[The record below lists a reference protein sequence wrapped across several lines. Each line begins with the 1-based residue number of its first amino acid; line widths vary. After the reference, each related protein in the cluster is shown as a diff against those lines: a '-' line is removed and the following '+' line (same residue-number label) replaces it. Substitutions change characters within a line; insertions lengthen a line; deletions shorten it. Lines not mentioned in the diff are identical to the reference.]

1 MVGFDFE
8 SKNAYPSEKLFVF
21 CSKQYIPAESPYF
34 YAMKMRPLGLAWAI
48 CCILVFAA
56 CGSDDPKAADEAQA
70 RPMEPLIGVDTTKPL
85 ITADEAAR
93 MARMKLMPYRENGLW
108 GYTDSAGAV
117 VIPARYE
124 AAAPFNEEGLTVVKT
139 GEGYG
144 LLNKL
149 GKEVVPAK
157 LQNEIKPCGC
167 GVFAFQQTAGFALVN
182 SDGKRIDKGRV
193 TEVRSHTCNQDRLPI
208 RQGKQMAFLDTK
220 GNAVT
225 GFVFE
230 EVFPFAHGVAPVKA
244 AGQKYWSLVDLSG
257 KPVDGGK
264 YQELFP
270 LVEGLGVGIQDNA
283 VGENKYGVIDT
294 TGRVVIPF
302 QYARISGTFE
312 GGYVGCAAYDPY
324 KLASKGI
331 TPAANTWF
339 IYNRQ
344 GVKVGETH
352 NDIWDNFS
360 EGLVVVEQLEK
371 YGFADTT
378 GKVVIPLKYDWA
390 CGFKNGL
397 AWVGKGGKYGFIDHK
412 GKEVI
417 PLKYGTAYD
426 YVFMDDHGAPVRD
439 LETGEM
445 FYLDK
450 SGHENRAAS
459 TKTPKAP

>member
-1 MVGFDFE
+1 
-8 SKNAYPSEKLFVF
+8 
-21 CSKQYIPAESPYF
+21 
-34 YAMKMRPLGLAWAI
+34 MKMRSTLLAFIAGALL
-48 CCILVFAA
+48 CVAA
-56 CGSDDPKAADEAQA
+56 CGSEEQKPADGPAL
-70 RPMEPLIGVDTTKPL
+70 PMEPLVGVDTTKPL
-85 ITADEAAR
+85 ITAAEEAA
-93 MARMKLMPYRENGLW
+93 MAKMLLIPYRENGLW
-108 GYTDSAGAV
+108 GYTDSTGAV

-124 AAAPFNEEGLTVVKT
+124 TAAPFMEGGLTIVKT

-144 LLNKL
+144 LINKL
-149 GKEVVPAK
+149 GREVVPAK
-157 LQNEIKPCGC
+157 LQNEIKSCGC
-167 GVFAFQQTAGFALVN
+167 GVFAFKQTVGFALIN
-182 SDGKRIDKGRV
+182 SDGKRIDQGRV
-193 TEVRSHTCNQDRLPI
+193 NEVRGHTCSQDRLPI
-208 RQGKQMAFLDTK
+208 RQGKQMGFIDTK

-225 GFVFE
+225 AFAFE

-244 AGQKYWSLVDLSG
+244 VGQKYWSLIDRAG
-257 KPVDGGK
+257 KPVGKGK

-270 LVEGLGVGIQDNA
+270 LVDGLGVGIQDNA
-283 VGENKYGVIDT
+283 IGENKYGVVDT
-294 TGRVVIPF
+294 AGNVVIPF
-302 QYARISGTFE
+302 QFARISGSFE

-324 KLASKGI
+324 LLSSKGI

-344 GVKVGETH
+344 GQKVGETH

-397 AWVGKGGKYGFIDHK
+397 AWVGKKGKYGFIDHQ

-417 PLKYGTAYD
+417 PLKYGTSYD

-439 LETGEM
+439 LATGEL
-445 FYLDK
+445 FYIDK
-450 SGHENRAAS
+450 NGKENR
-459 TKTPKAP
+459 K